1 MNVTIVDYKVGNI
14 GSLISMLSR
23 LNIKAKASSDSDY
36 ILNSSAII
44 LPGVGAYDR
53 AMNSLKKLNL
63 IKVLNECVY
72 DKNIPILGI
81 CLGAQILGKSSEEG
95 DEKGLGFI
103 DMDVIKFQNKNLSVP
118 HMGWNYVKPTRK
130 SKIFKNLDSER
141 RFYFVHSYYFKPKD
155 KNNIESFSNYGDDF
169 VSAVSKNNVYG
180 VQFHPEKSHRF
191 GLQLLKDFFYE

>member
-36 ILNSSAII
+36 ILDSSAII

-81 CLGAQILGKSSEEG
+81 CLGAQILGKSSE
-95 DEKGLGFI
+95 
-103 DMDVIKFQNKNLSVP
+103 
-118 HMGWNYVKPTRK
+118 
-130 SKIFKNLDSER
+130 
-141 RFYFVHSYYFKPKD
+141 
-155 KNNIESFSNYGDDF
+155 
-169 VSAVSKNNVYG
+169 
-180 VQFHPEKSHRF
+180 
-191 GLQLLKDFFYE
+191 